1 MSEYVNFYKGKHAD
15 FTNLTSYQP
24 GAFYLTTDSERLY
37 FANGTNSILDLNQ
50 YVIFVTNIQELSAI
64 TNPQKGDIY
73 YCEAENVLC
82 TRGDNGWIQ
91 ININTDTITTKLEST
106 DEVVEVPQDDGST
119 KKVIHLTFA
128 LTEQTSSATD
138 EETRTLTTDWYINP
152 EDIYS
157 IIPEPKVEIETY
169 IDTSG
174 AMKIHTKGD
183 GALKEDE
190 STTEIEKYGVT
201 IVPGTNL
208 HFKDDGNSTITMN
221 AVEYNLSSPAG
232 STNIVLQDDG
242 LDSDQEK
249 YTVGLTAGHQL
260 KIDGTNKDTITYA
273 HGDITSTE
281 SAGTITEGNAAW
293 SSALEYIEKIDTHN
307 GEESTSTDGNGH
319 VFGYNVA
326 KITLPDEPKYNLK
339 EFRIGSG
346 EDATEAGSLYIKV
359 TDEAKTGTSHTFEGE
374 ILKGLYY
381 KIKNDSNQDEVYYN
395 TEYLPV
401 YTIDQVE
408 ARLKGLNAIT
418 YKGTL
423 TPESTF
429 PSSGVRIGDAY
440 MATKIGDYGDATTK
454 FTNEKGETISGILEH
469 VEAGDLFIATG
480 TESTAEDTYG
490 EIIADTLV
498 WTYVPAGNDYDSQ
511 YWLEHNNNTVTLKGN
526 TSANPDMPGF
536 NGSITFDVNH
546 SENDDILVSSSA
558 TEPSGNT
565 DVGKVVNVK
574 YAHKEYGETVG
585 TDNRGTIGYNNTVTF
600 KAIGEVQNGHIKSHN
615 DLSFVMPEAQDVTI
629 YSTSTEP
636 TLRLTDYTK
645 EAGGAVAFVDD
656 SENNVKIIEAVAAAE
671 NQIKFKHRR
680 NCATEATAGTGQ
692 SLEWSG
698 KLSWVEN
705 LTPTE
710 EGDGHIAQYTVT
722 QYQMPADPSVKSI
735 ALSNTNTNEH
745 QVSVK
750 QTVTSPNGQTPKIES
765 TMSFK
770 TATDSLVLN
779 TVADSTTQNANA
791 VSVSVDLVWKSF

>member
-15 FTNLTSYQP
+15 FANLTSYQP

-50 YVIFVTNIQELSAI
+50 YVIFVTDVQTLSTI

-82 TRGDNGWIQ
+82 THNGNGWVQ

-106 DEVVEVPQDDGST
+106 DEVEEVEQEDGSK

-128 LTEQTSSATD
+128 LTEKTSSTLD
-138 EETRTLTTDWYINP
+138 EESRTLTTDWYINP
-152 EDIYS
+152 EDVYA
-157 IIPEPKVEIETY
+157 IIPESKVEIETHL
-169 IDTSG
+169 DASSG
-174 AMKIHTKGD
+174 AMKINTTGD
-183 GALKEDE
+183 GSLKEDDA
-190 STTEIEKYGVT
+190 EITKIGVT

-208 HFKDDGNSTITMN
+208 HFHDEGNSTITMN

-260 KIDGTNKDTITYA
+260 KIDGSAKDTITYA
-273 HGDITSTE
+273 HGDITSTK
-281 SAGTITEGNAAW
+281 SDGTTTEGDAAW
-293 SSALEYIEKIDTHN
+293 STVVEYIEKIDTHN
-307 GEESTSTDGNGH
+307 GEESTSTNGNGH
-319 VFGYNVA
+319 VFGYDVA
-326 KITLPDEPKYNLK
+326 KITFPDEPEYNLK
-339 EFRIGSG
+339 EFRIGSK
-346 EDATEAGSLYIKV
+346 EDTTEAGSLYIKV
-359 TDEAKTGTSHTFEGE
+359 TDEAQTGTSHTFDGE

-381 KIKNDSNQDEVYYN
+381 KIKNDANQDEVYYN

-429 PSSGVRIGDAY
+429 PSEGVRIGDAY

-454 FTNEKGETISGILEH
+454 FTNEKGETITGILEH

-480 TESTAEDTYG
+480 TESTEEDTYG
-490 EIIADTLV
+490 EIVSSTLV

-546 SENDDILVSSSA
+546 TENDDILVSSTA
-558 TEPSGNT
+558 TNPAGNT

-574 YAHKEYGETVG
+574 YAHKEYGETAG
-585 TDNRGTIGYNNTVTF
+585 IDNRGSIAYNDSVTF

-615 DLSFVMPEAQDVTI
+615 DLTFVMPEAQDVTI

-636 TLRLTDYTK
+636 TLRLSDYTK
-645 EAGGAVAFVDD
+645 AAGGSVAFVDD
-656 SENNVKIIEAVAAAE
+656 SQNNVKIIEAVAAAE

-680 NCATEATAGTGQ
+680 NCATEATPGTGQ

-705 LTPTE
+705 LTPTA
-710 EGDGHIAQYTVT
+710 EGDGHIAEYVVT
-722 QYQMPADPSVKSI
+722 QYQMPADPSVKNI
-735 ALSNTNTNEH
+735 ALSNTNTSEH

-750 QTVTSPNGQTPKIES
+750 QTVTSPNGQSPTINS
-765 TMSFK
+765 TVSFK

-779 TVADSTTQNANA
+779 TTADSTSSNNNA